1 MLRHFE
7 QATRE
12 ISADKYLSVSKE
24 IPLTSSLP
32 CVIVERTSLHAIKQ
46 KLLSSMVRRF
56 TNIEIS
62 YSEHTTGPI
71 VQEGWLWNA
80 SACSQAV
87 QRHTSE
93 VASNNTKEFTKTAA
107 DEPSGL

>member
-12 ISADKYLSVSKE
+12 ISADKYLSVSKV

-32 CVIVERTSLHAIKQ
+32 CVIVERTSLRALKQ
-46 KLLSSMVRRF
+46 KLLSSMARRF

-62 YSEHTTGPI
+62 YT
-71 VQEGWLWNA
+71 L
-80 SACSQAV
+80 AV
-87 QRHTSE
+87 STLLDPLFKKVGFGMRVLVVKQFNVTHQKLHQSLHQIILKC
-93 VASNNTKEFTKTAA
+93 N
-107 DEPSGL
+107 LL